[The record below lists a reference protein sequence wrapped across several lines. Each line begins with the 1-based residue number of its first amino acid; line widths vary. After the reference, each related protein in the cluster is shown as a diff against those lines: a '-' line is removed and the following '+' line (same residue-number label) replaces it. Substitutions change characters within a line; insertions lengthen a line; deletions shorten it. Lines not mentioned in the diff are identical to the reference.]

1 MVSIIISYKL
11 HICECLHAKLL
22 QSRLTLCDSMDWSP
36 PGSSVYGILQG
47 KILKWVAMPS
57 SRGSSW
63 PRNWTVS
70 HKSPALA
77 DRFFTTS
84 TTWEA
89 HKLHIIAL
97 YFSSSPS
104 SILLCTFPP
113 TKEFVLRFFIYLKA
127 NVIIKSCHEYPYM
140 FSPTTTHTHT
150 HTHTHKFS
158 LAVNWRCDCS
168 HEIKRCLLL
177 EKKSFDQH
185 R

>member
-113 TKEFVLRFFIYLKA
+113 TKEFVLRFFYIFESQCHHKILSWVSIY
-127 NVIIKSCHEYPYM
+127 VFPHHH
-140 FSPTTTHTHT
+140 THTHT
-150 HTHTHKFS
+150 HTHTQILISCK
-158 LAVNWRCDCS
+158 
-168 HEIKRCLLL
+168 L
-177 EKKSFDQH
+177 EMWLQPWN
-185 R
+185 